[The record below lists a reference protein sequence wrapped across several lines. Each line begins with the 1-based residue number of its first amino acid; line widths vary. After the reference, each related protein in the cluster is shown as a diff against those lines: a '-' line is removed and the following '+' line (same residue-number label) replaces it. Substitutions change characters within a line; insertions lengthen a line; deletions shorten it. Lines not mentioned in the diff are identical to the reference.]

1 MLDHATLSSWT
12 DYSRFSKIVY
22 LFQEL
27 NIDVED
33 VENLLV
39 SCILDK

>member
-1 MLDHATLSSWT
+1 MLP
-12 DYSRFSKIVY
+12 Y

-27 NIDVED
+27 NIDVNE

-39 SCILDK
+39 SCILDRYVPS